1 MSKKEVRKRGPGRP
15 RKKRAPFDFNDPET
29 WPTDITKRRI
39 KELYWWDILY
49 GTQLKDS
56 PKARYLKSRQWR
68 EDSGR
73 TRRYYLEDEM
83 VESIA
88 DIQAMFKMG
97 MLRHVPL
104 SVVEHAITL
113 TPGYQRKP
121 FDLELIKS
129 KRPDARPWTDEIIIQ
144 MALNIMRLYLM
155 ACDPF
160 SRNFVAGA
168 LQAGHYSVSSQ
179 RNWNDPPSL
188 KRIAN
193 SMEQAGAFLDSIEY
207 ESDDDFDFSD
217 LVDEF

>member
-1 MSKKEVRKRGPGRP
+1 MVDVDSRKRGRGRP
-15 RKKRAPFDFNDPET
+15 RKPPVDFDFNDPDT
-29 WPTDITKRRI
+29 WPKDISKRRVR
-39 KELYWWDILY
+39 ELYYWDILY
-49 GTQLKDS
+49 GTQLRGS
-56 PKARYLKSRQWR
+56 PKRRYLESRQWR
-68 EDSGR
+68 EDNGR

-83 VESIA
+83 MESIA

-104 SVVEHAITL
+104 SVVEHSIRLA
-113 TPGYQRKP
+113 PGYQRHP
-121 FDLELIKS
+121 FDLDLIKS
-129 KRPDARPWTDEIIIQ
+129 KRPDVRPWSDEIVIQ

-168 LQAGHYSVSSQ
+168 LQAGHHSKSTQ
-179 RNWNDPPSL
+179 RNWDDPPSL
-188 KRIAN
+188 RRIAN

-217 LVDEF
+217 LANEF